1 METVFV
7 KAVFDIDCTWEG
19 PNPAYRVF
27 VNDEL
32 FTERT
37 WLWQD
42 SYIEETLQI
51 QASPGKYHI
60 RLEPVHLNQE
70 KNSIITHRIEYG
82 PARWVN
88 TSLLGSVVGGKTVPP
103 ILKLIRPE
111 KKYFNLVKFTVTNH
125 RIEHGP
131 ARWIDNEHLEITH
144 ESQ

>member
-7 KAVFDIDCTWEG
+7 KAVFDIDCEWSGTQ
-19 PNPAYRVF
+19 PVYRVF

-42 SYIEETLQI
+42 AYLEEILQI
-51 QASPGKYHI
+51 QALPGKY
-60 RLEPVHLNQE
+60 RVQLKPVHSQ
-70 KNSIITHRIEYG
+70 
-82 PARWVN
+82 A
-88 TSLLGSVVGGKTVPP
+88 
-103 ILKLIRPE
+103 
-111 KKYFNLVKFTVTNH
+111 KFTVSNH

-131 ARWIDNEHLEITH
+131 AHWIDDQHLEITH

>member
-7 KAVFDIDCTWEG
+7 KAVFDIDCEWSGTQ
-19 PNPAYRVF
+19 PVYRVF
-27 VNDEL
+27 VNNEL

-42 SYIEETLQI
+42 AYLEEILQI
-51 QASPGKYHI
+51 QAQPGQYHI
-60 RLEPVHLNQE
+60 QL
-70 KNSIITHRIEYG
+70 KAID
-82 PARWVN
+82 PAHAR
-88 TSLLGSVVGGKTVPP
+88 
-103 ILKLIRPE
+103 
-111 KKYFNLVKFTVTNH
+111 FTVTNH